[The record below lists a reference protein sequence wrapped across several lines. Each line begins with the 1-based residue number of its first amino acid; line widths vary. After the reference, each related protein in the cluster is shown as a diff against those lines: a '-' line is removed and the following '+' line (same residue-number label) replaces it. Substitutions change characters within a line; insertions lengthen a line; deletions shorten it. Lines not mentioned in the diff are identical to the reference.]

1 MNKSSKRLIS
11 MMVAL
16 LFIVGAFI
24 FYFDFIS
31 PAYQDMEALKGKLV
45 SEQNLLAQESTM
57 VKQVQKNINSYNNAT
72 QAQSLISQFLP
83 STQDISGAVTQIY
96 GIAGINNMSI
106 QSISISPASI
116 IPPTVSNSSSSV
128 NIKPFGSIT
137 FSFSVSGSYES
148 IKSFIYDIETNMR
161 IFDIKSLSISPA
173 QSAQGSS
180 APKDLFTCNLSIQTY
195 YQPE

>member
-1 MNKSSKRLIS
+1 

-106 QSISISPASI
+106 QSISISPTSI

-128 NIKPFGSIT
+128 NIKSFGSIT

>member
-1 MNKSSKRLIS
+1 

-128 NIKPFGSIT
+128 NIKSFGSIT

-161 IFDIKSLSISPA
+161 IFDIKSLSISPV